1 MATIDEVQATAVARL
16 TAAGI
21 PDARLDARVLI
32 VAATGLSREKLL
44 THGTDAID
52 MAAAARLDGYVS
64 RREKGEPVARILGR
78 KEFWSLD
85 FEVTADTLIPRP
97 ETETVVEA
105 ALARAS
111 DRDAPLSVLDLGT
124 GTGCLLLAFLSE
136 RPNAR
141 GVGIDSNPGA
151 VTVASRNADRL
162 GLATRA
168 QFLVA
173 DFADDIPLLAGQR
186 FDAILSNPPYIPD
199 GEIDGLA
206 PDVARYEPR
215 LALSGGLDGLV
226 AYRTLAGRLV
236 QWLTPGG
243 SAFLEIG
250 QGQADSVAR
259 IMANAGLSVLARH
272 ADLAGITRV
281 LIVSPA

>member
-1 MATIDEVQATAVARL
+1 MATIDEAQATAVTRL

-32 VAATGLSREKLL
+32 MAATGLSREALL
-44 THGTDAID
+44 AHGTDVIGAD
-52 MAAAARLDGYVS
+52 AATRFDGYVS
-64 RREKGEPVARILGR
+64 RREKGEPVARILGH

-105 ALARAS
+105 ALACAS
-111 DRDAPLSVLDLGT
+111 DRDAALNVLDLGT

-141 GVGIDSNPGA
+141 GVCIDINPGA
-151 VTVASRNADRL
+151 VTVAARNADRL
-162 GLATRA
+162 GLAGRA

-173 DFADDIPLLAGQR
+173 DFAGELPLSAGQR
-186 FDAILSNPPYIPD
+186 FDVILSNPPYIPD
-199 GEIDGLA
+199 GEIAGLA
-206 PDVARYEPR
+206 PDVACYEPR
-215 LALSGGLDGLV
+215 LALSGGADGFV
-226 AYRTLAGRLV
+226 AYRTLAGRLA
-236 QWLTPGG
+236 QWLAPGG

-250 QGQADSVAR
+250 QGQADGIAR
-259 IMANAGLSVLARH
+259 IMADAGLTVLARH

-281 LIVSPA
+281 LTVSPA